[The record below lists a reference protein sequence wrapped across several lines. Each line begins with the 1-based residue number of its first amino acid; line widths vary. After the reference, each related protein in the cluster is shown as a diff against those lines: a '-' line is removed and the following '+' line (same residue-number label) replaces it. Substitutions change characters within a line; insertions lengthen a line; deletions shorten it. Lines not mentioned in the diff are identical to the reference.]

1 MDVIS
6 GDEMWNRESEPLT
19 RLKPEVNAASI
30 TIFVDTNFIGEPLAS
45 IEFLNRCRAEGWVR
59 LQRTDVIGTE
69 HLTLPAGK
77 EFKRDIAAELAESLT
92 PFVLN
97 HSRLDSSVLAS
108 GDDEERILTVFRILH
123 PNADFKN
130 TRKNNVRDAMTVA
143 GSARYG
149 GDYLATADKG
159 ILKKSDALFEAL
171 GIRCLHPDVMADVVV
186 AAIQRTVRN
195 QPLTRWPMWMP
206 EWRPEGWKE

>member
-6 GDEMWNRESEPLT
+6 GVEMWDRESEPPT
-19 RLKPEVNAASI
+19 RLKPEVNAASLA
-30 TIFVDTNFIGEPLAS
+30 IFVDTNFIGESLTS
-45 IEFLNRCRAEGWVR
+45 VEFLNRCRVEGWVR

-77 EFKRDIAAELAESLT
+77 EFKRGISAELAEVFT
-92 PFVLN
+92 PM
-97 HSRLDSSVLAS
+97 RLDYSRVGSSVLGSAE
-108 GDDEERILTVFRILH
+108 DESCFMTVFRILH
-123 PNADFKN
+123 PKADLAT
-130 TRKNNVRDAMTVA
+130 TRKNNIFDAMTVA

-171 GIRCLHPDVMADVVV
+171 AIRCLHPDAIADVVV
-186 AAIQRTVRN
+186 DAIQRTVRN
-195 QPLTRWPMWMP
+195 QPLTGWPKWMP
-206 EWRPEGWKE
+206 EWRPENWQE